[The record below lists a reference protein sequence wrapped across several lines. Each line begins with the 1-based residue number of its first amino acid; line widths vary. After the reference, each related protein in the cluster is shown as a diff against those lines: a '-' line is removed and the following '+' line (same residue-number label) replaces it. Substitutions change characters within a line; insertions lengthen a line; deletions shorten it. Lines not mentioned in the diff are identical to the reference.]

1 MDVLPTQLP
10 LCSFAGDEQSTHWQ
24 RNSKEQ
30 RRKQK
35 NQENDQGNGLVF
47 RFMQAV
53 ADLFEIKL
61 FTLLSFAHG
70 AIDLLERLSAS
81 MFGTL
86 LTRSSKETRGKPF

>member
-1 MDVLPTQLP
+1 MSYTPNCLFVLL
-10 LCSFAGDEQSTHWQ
+10 LASTHWQ

-86 LTRSSKETRGKPF
+86 FTRSSKETRGKPF